1 MNLFPSLFP
10 SCNAYVVPTDFSY
23 LICLPVSSYRLRLY
37 FKELI
42 YHPAG
47 KKNIDFVHM
56 YYLYM
61 HLIKSISFNL
71 FSMPWNFKW
80 EISIIMITYICVLMI
95 FFLELINLFFCH
107 PFHIPIIH
115 PVVSHFIWLSLTSRI
130 KSRIL
135 NAVYILLSAP
145 YTYERPHDI
154 FQSTKNKGP
163 LPIVNVFSEQLFN
176 NFKLY

>member
-1 MNLFPSLFP
+1 
-10 SCNAYVVPTDFSY
+10 
-23 LICLPVSSYRLRLY
+23 
-37 FKELI
+37 
-42 YHPAG
+42 
-47 KKNIDFVHM
+47 
-56 YYLYM
+56 M
-61 HLIKSISFNL
+61 HLIISISFNL

-135 NAVYILLSAP
+135 NTVCILLSAP

-163 LPIVNVFSEQLFN
+163 RPTHCKCILGMIFQIISNYTRYIWITYFKISQN
-176 NFKLY
+176 NWDAFR